1 IVTIFALCFHG
12 IRFKVKEQKGC
23 RDDSP
28 LFFSF
33 FIAVSPI
40 VRRSVSLS
48 LCLVVVSGKI
58 FQKMK
63 CP

>member
-1 IVTIFALCFHG
+1 VTIFALCFHG

-33 FIAVSPI
+33 FIAVSPT
-40 VRRSVSLS
+40 VRCSVSLS
-48 LCLVVVSGKI
+48 LCLVVVSEKK
-58 FQKMK
+58 FQKK
-63 CP
+63 